1 MWNVKKLNFY
11 VYSRVY
17 ITFFFHF
24 NRASGGVRLSTGSN
38 LVFIDSSSLRRTAA
52 ATAAVAAANHQ
63 EPHTMATTASCLAR
77 GFGIVVEL
85 LLVY

>member
-1 MWNVKKLNFY
+1 MRNVKKLNFY